1 MSVVFA
7 APSQAT
13 SPSNSVLEH
22 GIPESM
28 KAVVHHEFGGPET
41 LSVTELPVPTP
52 APGEV
57 LVRVRAVS
65 VGRTLCVET
74 RAGRLP
80 FARDLTLPHVLGADH
95 VGEVVAA
102 AADVDAALLG
112 RRVAVF
118 PVVHCARCRFCLVGR
133 TESCADLRLIGV
145 HRQGAYARYCVV
157 PARNV
162 HPVPEGVDDLEA
174 CALALNGA
182 VARRQLDLAEVTADS
197 WVLVHGASGGLGS
210 TLVRLASHR
219 GARVVACSRQAR
231 KRELMAGLGADL
243 VLDPDSPVFA
253 ETIREATDGTGV
265 DAVVDNLVDPD
276 LWARTSPLLAAGGTV
291 VCSGAMAGGT
301 AQLDLRQTY
310 LRNQRVLGVRTARP
324 SDVDAL
330 WRDVADGLRAVVDAD
345 SVFTL
350 EQAADAHRHLEE
362 AHHFGRVVLTVD
374 D

>member
-1 MSVVFA
+1 
-7 APSQAT
+7 
-13 SPSNSVLEH
+13 
-22 GIPESM
+22 M

-41 LSVTELPVPTP
+41 LRIEELPVPLP
-52 APGEV
+52 GPGEV
-57 LVRVRAVS
+57 LVQVRAVS
-65 VGRTLCVET
+65 VGRTLCIET

-80 FARDLTLPHVLGADH
+80 FARSLSFPHVLGADH

-102 AADVDAALLG
+102 AADVDGALLG

-118 PVVHCARCRFCLVGR
+118 PVVHCARCRACLAGR

-162 HPVPEGVDDLEA
+162 HPVPEDVSDLEV

-182 VARRQLDLAEVTADS
+182 VARRQLDLAEVTAGS

-210 TLVRLASHR
+210 TLVRLALHR
-219 GARVVACSRQAR
+219 GARVAACSRQGW
-231 KRELMAGLGADL
+231 KRELVAGLGADL
-243 VLDPDSPVFA
+243 VLDPDSPDFA
-253 ETIREATDGTGV
+253 ETIREATEGAGV
-265 DAVVDNLVDPD
+265 DAVVDNLVDPS
-276 LWARTSPLLAAGGTV
+276 LWARTAPLLAAGGTV

-301 AQLDLRQTY
+301 AQLDLRQMY

-324 SDVDAL
+324 ADVQAL
-330 WRDVADGLRAVVDAD
+330 WRDVSEGLRAVVDPESA
-345 SVFTL
+345 FTL

-362 AHHFGRVVLTVD
+362 ARNFGRVVLTVD
-374 D
+374 AQG